1 MVNSEFMLTAQH
13 IVMRI
18 FAMALFSSIGIG
30 AVCAQEPQLEN
41 GQSFLLRLAGV
52 PADDQA
58 SISQTY
64 TISNAG
70 TIKLLYLEEEM
81 SVSGLRPS
89 ELARKIETAYKAA
102 EIFTKPNITIT
113 LGEASGIQRYA
124 SILGQVKSPGTVGI
138 VPGLTMLDAI
148 ARCGGFNPF
157 ANSKKVKLTRGGKA
171 TYHDLSQ
178 TTNKDNIKI
187 SSNDIITVPQRR
199 LFGGNGD

>member
-1 MVNSEFMLTAQH
+1 MFPAKQMILKAHTVALF
-13 IVMRI
+13 
-18 FAMALFSSIGIG
+18 FAMGL
-30 AVCAQEPQLEN
+30 AVLCAQEPRLEK

-52 PADDQA
+52 PADDQS

-64 TISNAG
+64 TISDTG

-81 SVSGLRPS
+81 SVSGMRPS
-89 ELARKIETAYKAA
+89 ELARKIEAAYKVAD
-102 EIFTKPNITIT
+102 IFTKPNITIT
-113 LGEASGIQRYA
+113 LGEASGVQRYA

-157 ANSKKVKLTRGGKA
+157 SNARKVKLTREGKA
-171 TYHDLSQ
+171 TFHDLSQ

-187 SSNDIITVPQRR
+187 KSNDIITIPQRR
-199 LFGGNGD
+199 LFEPRD